1 MERPGG
7 SDPPADG
14 QDLRK
19 RDLITVVTALVRELH
34 PQRSRFIDIRPSSRI
49 ERDLGID
56 SLGRTELILR
66 IERAFRVR
74 LPAQTI
80 GEAETIN
87 DLIQALEQAG
97 PARER
102 MAPEPRQA
110 PALPSV
116 PAASEAQTLVEVLEW
131 HAARHPDRL
140 HLTVLQDETTIVG
153 ALTYGELAA
162 RARNLARGLIAQ
174 DILAG
179 DRVALMLPTSIDFF
193 IAFFGTLYAGAIPVP
208 IYPPMRLSQ
217 IEDHLRRQTGI
228 LRNASAR
235 LLITMPEGRRLA
247 GLLRAQV
254 ETLKA
259 AESIEDLERSTT
271 VTGLPQ
277 VTDSSSM
284 ALIQYTSGS
293 TGDPKG
299 VVLSHANLLAN
310 IRAMGGV
317 MEASS
322 ADIFV
327 SWLPLYHDMG
337 LIGAWLGCLYFGA
350 PLYAMSPL
358 SFLIRPESWL
368 WAIHR
373 FHATFSASPNFGFEL
388 CLNKVADADL
398 EGLDLSSLRMVANG
412 AEPVSVQTTRRFI
425 DRFGQYGFPAG
436 AMAPV
441 YGLAESSVGLAFPP
455 LGRPPVID
463 RVDRDQLSLH
473 GRADP
478 AKPDDPKAIE
488 IMACGQP
495 LPGHEIRI
503 VDAAGLELGE
513 RREGRLEF
521 RGPSTTRGY
530 FHNEVK
536 TRELIH
542 DGWIDSADRAYM
554 AGGDVYITGRIKDI
568 IIRAGR
574 HLYPQEIE
582 EAVAGIP
589 GIRKGGVAVFG
600 VTDRASGTERVVVLA
615 ETREADP
622 AKRAGLQARAQ
633 EVTTDIAG
641 TPPDEV
647 VLAPP
652 STVPKTSSGKIRR
665 SAAREHYLSGH
676 VSPTRRPLWWQ
687 LLRLAVS
694 GVGPQMRRLGQLTRE
709 VLYAVWWW
717 LVLAGSVL
725 LGSLAILVLPRLTWR
740 WSALRWV
747 ARSALAAM
755 GVSVST
761 IGIERIPGRNAM
773 LVFNHS
779 SYMDALVLAAV
790 LTGEPAIVAKKEL
803 SGQLVAGLLLRRL
816 GIPFVERYDVSG
828 SLADAEALT
837 ALARQGRVL
846 VFFPEGTFTRRAG
859 LSGFYLGAFKVA
871 AEAGL
876 PVLPSNIRG
885 TRSLLRGDQWFPR
898 RVAVTVEIGQPVM
911 PSGTDFG
918 AVLRLRDQVRK
929 SILSRCGEPD
939 LGELMKPVA
948 TARREPARAGP

>member
-1 MERPGG
+1 MDQQLGRAE
-7 SDPPADG
+7 SPAIVAE
-14 QDLRK
+14 QRLRE
-19 RDLITVVTALVRELH
+19 RDLIALVRDFVRELH
-34 PQRSRFIDIRPSSRI
+34 PQRIRFIDVLPSSRI

-66 IERAFRVR
+66 IERTFRVR
-74 LPAQTI
+74 LPVQTI
-80 GEAETIN
+80 GEAETVD
-87 DLIQALEQAG
+87 DLVRALEQAG

-102 MAPEPRQA
+102 IGLELPTAS
-110 PALPSV
+110 ALPSV
-116 PAASEAQTLVEVLEW
+116 PAASEARTLVEVLDW
-131 HAARHPDRL
+131 HAAQHPDRL
-140 HLTVLQDETTIVG
+140 HLTVLQDEATSLGT
-153 ALTYGELAA
+153 LTYGELASKA
-162 RARNLARGLIAQ
+162 RKVARGLIAHDVQ
-174 DILAG
+174 PG

-193 IAFFGTLYAGAIPVP
+193 IAFFGILYAGAIPVP

-217 IEDHLRRQTGI
+217 LEDHLRRQTGI
-228 LRNASAR
+228 LRNAGAC

-254 ETLKA
+254 ETLSA
-259 AESIEDLERSTT
+259 VESVASIEASAAPID
-271 VTGLPQ
+271 LPQ
-277 VTDSSSM
+277 VKDSDSV

-337 LIGAWLGCLYFGA
+337 LIGAWLGCLHFAA

-358 SFLIRPESWL
+358 SFLVRPESWL

-373 FHATFSASPNFGFEL
+373 FRATFSASPNFGFEL
-388 CLNKVADADL
+388 CLNKIADADL
-398 EGLDLSSLRMVANG
+398 RGLDLSSLRMVANG
-412 AEPVSVQTTRRFI
+412 AEPVSVQTLRRFI
-425 DRFGQYGFPAG
+425 ERFGRYGFPAH

-455 LGRPPVID
+455 LGRAPVID
-463 RVDRDQLSLH
+463 RVDRDRLSTQGL
-473 GRADP
+473 AEP
-478 AKPDDPKAIE
+478 AKPDDPRSLE
-488 IMACGQP
+488 IVACGQP
-495 LPGHEIRI
+495 LPGHEVRI
-503 VDAAGLELGE
+503 VDEAGRELGE
-513 RREGRLEF
+513 RHEGRLEF

-530 FHNEVK
+530 FRNEAK

-542 DGWIDSADRAYM
+542 DGWLDSADRAYM

-615 ETREADP
+615 ETRETDP
-622 AKRAGLQARAQ
+622 AARAALQ
-633 EVTTDIAG
+633 SRAHEITTEIAG
-641 TPPDEV
+641 TPPDEI

-652 STVPKTSSGKIRR
+652 RTVPKTSSGKIRR
-665 SAAREHYLSGH
+665 SAAKELYESGH
-676 VSPTRRPLWWQ
+676 IGPVERALWWQ
-687 LLRLAVS
+687 LLRLALS
-694 GVGPQMRRLGQLTRE
+694 GVAPQIRRFARLLRE
-709 VLYAVWWW
+709 MLYAVWWW
-717 LVLAGSVL
+717 MVLAGAFL
-725 LGSLAILVLPRLTWR
+725 LGSIAVLVLPRIEWR
-740 WSALRWV
+740 WSALR
-747 ARSALAAM
+747 RIGRGTLAAM
-755 GVSVST
+755 GVPLSIS
-761 IGIERIPGRNAM
+761 GIDRIPARDAI

-779 SYMDALVLAAV
+779 SYMDSLVLAAV
-790 LTGEPAIVAKKEL
+790 LPGEPAIVAKREL
-803 SGQLVAGLLLRRL
+803 SGQFIAGLLLRRL

-828 SLADAEALT
+828 SLADAEALI
-837 ALARQGRVL
+837 AVARQGRTL

-871 AEAGL
+871 AEANL
-876 PVLPSNIRG
+876 PVLPGVIRG
-885 TRSLLRGDQWFPR
+885 TRSMLRGDQWFPR
-898 RVAVTVEIGQPVM
+898 RAVVRVEIGEPVM
-911 PSGTDFG
+911 PSGTDFRS
-918 AVLRLRDQVRK
+918 VLQLRDAVRN
-929 SILSRCGEPD
+929 IMLARCGEPD
-939 LGELMKPVA
+939 LGELVKPAA
-948 TARREPARAGP
+948 TQTAM